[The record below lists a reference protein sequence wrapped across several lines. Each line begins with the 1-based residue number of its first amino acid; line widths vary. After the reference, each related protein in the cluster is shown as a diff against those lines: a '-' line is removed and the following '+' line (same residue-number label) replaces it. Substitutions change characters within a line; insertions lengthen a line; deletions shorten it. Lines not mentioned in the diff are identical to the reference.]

1 MTGDTVWGY
10 YFGREG
16 VKVVFALSDLLTAF
30 TVSLLDRILLES
42 MSKRIALLENKI
54 V

>member
-1 MTGDTVWGY
+1 MLLSL
-10 YFGREG
+10 FSLLL
-16 VKVVFALSDLLTAF
+16 VVFIVVALNK
-30 TVSLLDRILLES
+30 ILLES

>member
-1 MTGDTVWGY
+1 MGGGLKKIC
-10 YFGREG
+10 FIMLCLLLI
-16 VKVVFALSDLLTAF
+16 VVVLNRL
-30 TVSLLDRILLES
+30 LLES

>member
-1 MTGDTVWGY
+1 MSRMSV
-10 YFGREG
+10 
-16 VKVVFALSDLLTAF
+16 LLTIS
-30 TVSLLDRILLES
+30 VSALNNILLES